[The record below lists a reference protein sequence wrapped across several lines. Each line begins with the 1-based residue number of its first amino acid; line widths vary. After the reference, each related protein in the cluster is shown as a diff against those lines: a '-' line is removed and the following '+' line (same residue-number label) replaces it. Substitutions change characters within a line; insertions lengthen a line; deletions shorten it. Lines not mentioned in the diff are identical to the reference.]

1 MLEQT
6 RDLLELRHGRV
17 FGDQYQTSPSIA
29 DGTTRC
35 VHSTLYRTC
44 SLGQPQQLEGLR
56 PPASVPHLT
65 VRLAR
70 FNPAYE
76 TADGSVE
83 SSPGEASTASSVPPA

>member
-17 FGDQYQTSPSIA
+17 FGDQYQASPPIA
-29 DGTTRC
+29 NSTTRG

-56 PPASVPHLT
+56 PPASVPHPT
-65 VRLAR
+65 ARLA
-70 FNPAYE
+70 A
-76 TADGSVE
+76 
-83 SSPGEASTASSVPPA
+83 